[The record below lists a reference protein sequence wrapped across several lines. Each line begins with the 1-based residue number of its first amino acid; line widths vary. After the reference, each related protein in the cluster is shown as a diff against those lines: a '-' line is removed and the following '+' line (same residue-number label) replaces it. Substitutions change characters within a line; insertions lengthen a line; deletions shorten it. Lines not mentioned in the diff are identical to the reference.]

1 MARKWGQENE
11 EPDRRYA
18 RAARTVTALCLLRAY
33 SKMTITSRRIRTHRR
48 AAGSIF
54 VYIETMSTAPESQP
68 VSVEAYLDGELR
80 AKHKHEYVNGVV
92 YQMAGANNAHNQI
105 ATNSIVSLGPQL
117 RGQPCQV
124 FNSDTKVRVKRGRG
138 TRFYY
143 PDCLVTCNLNPSH
156 DTFQDQP
163 VVIIEVISESTRRT
177 DEQEKREAYLSLP
190 SLLVY
195 LLVEQSSFS
204 AVVYRLAD
212 GDFIREVYSGLSSII
227 PLPEIQCQLPL
238 SELYESVVLTAVV
251 KEDDESFS
259 LQS

>member
-1 MARKWGQENE
+1 
-11 EPDRRYA
+11 
-18 RAARTVTALCLLRAY
+18 
-33 SKMTITSRRIRTHRR
+33 MTIASRQIRSHRC

-54 VYIETMSTAPESQP
+54 VYIATMSTVPESQP

-92 YQMAGANNAHNQI
+92 YQMAGATNAHNRI

-124 FNSDTKVRVKRGRG
+124 FNSDTKLRVKRVRA

-143 PDCLVTCNLNPSH
+143 PDCFVVCHPNPSH

-177 DEQEKREAYLSLP
+177 DEQEKCDAYLSLP
-190 SLLVY
+190 SLQVY
-195 LLVEQSSFS
+195 VLVEQSSFS
-204 AVVYRLAD
+204 AVVYRRAD
-212 GDFIREVYSGLSSII
+212 GDFLREVYSGLSSVI
-227 PLPEIQCQLPL
+227 PLSEIKCQLPL
-238 SELYESVVLTAVV
+238 AELYENVVLTSLV
-251 KEDDESFS
+251 KEVDESFS